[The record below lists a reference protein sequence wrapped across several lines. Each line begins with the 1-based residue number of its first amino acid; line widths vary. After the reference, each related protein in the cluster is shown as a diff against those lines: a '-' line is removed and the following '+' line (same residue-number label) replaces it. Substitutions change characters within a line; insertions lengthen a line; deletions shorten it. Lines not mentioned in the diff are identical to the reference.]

1 MNCTEAYQLTTSPI
15 FLAAVASQAIAGLL
29 SAIISVIVLRQCGYL
44 HFHSNCKILIV
55 AMLALYIVHSIS
67 ITVLQTSQFIRY
79 TTISNPC
86 DVGLPPVICICLR
99 LPATACMISFSS
111 LLFAILVERTVA
123 FWKRRDYDTF
133 GPHIGYAFTA
143 ICVVISLSST
153 YWAAS
158 VMDLEERTTFCST
171 ATSRTADRV
180 TLLAFAISGVN
191 IITLVG
197 ILTLFAFNKSAAA
210 RRGYDLQT
218 SYQLRENVHVIRI
231 ILPLSMFQAFCYA
244 LFSIP
249 SGMVS
254 MFRDRMSM
262 VEYRTIFTIAYAI
275 PYYTVGAPVLISFII
290 KRSQQIKAAKLVKLT
305 RPAGRDDEIYFQ
317 AYTGMWKNVPAPKK

>member
-1 MNCTEAYQLTTSPI
+1 MGGSPTLFFFVKPI
-15 FLAAVASQAIAGLL
+15 EDELHRSLSANNKSHILAAVASQAIAGLL
-29 SAIISVIVLRQCGYL
+29 SAIIS
-44 HFHSNCKILIV
+44 ILIV

-67 ITVLQTSQFIRY
+67 ITVLQ
-79 TTISNPC
+79 
-86 DVGLPPVICICLR
+86 
-99 LPATACMISFSS
+99 
-111 LLFAILVERTVA
+111 FAILVERTVA